1 MGVGVE
7 EVILEEMEEEH
18 AAEIGM
24 STEIS
29 NNFYIWYIYYFH
41 LFFLIT
47 ILILIKNF
55 KLCINYIF

>member
-29 NNFYIWYIYYFH
+29 NNFYIWYIYYF
-41 LFFLIT
+41 LLSID
-47 ILILIKNF
+47 IKNRIGKF
-55 KLCINYIF
+55 ASYLFHK